1 MTIQQELNM
10 KIYFS
15 QHFFFLTF
23 CPWSSLSLTPRS
35 GKRSSLSILSIPT
48 SRCRMWLTI
57 MSPAVSTLSPSLAE
71 TLYQEVKP
79 SSRDNL
85 YTSSSVTLLWSV
97 RSLLLARRIVG
108 IFVQKSF
115 NAHTQYNISEFVFPY
130 LLTIRCNDLAVEVLL
145 PPPDGLEG
153 CPPSEVKHHEG
164 CCCVSKEYLQ

>member
-1 MTIQQELNM
+1 MKCSTLALGVSSVSKFHEIKYLFFFKKKTSHKKHEHMTIQQELNM

-115 NAHTQYNISEFVFPY
+115 IAHTY
-130 LLTIRCNDLAVEVLL
+130 T
-145 PPPDGLEG
+145 
-153 CPPSEVKHHEG
+153 
-164 CCCVSKEYLQ
+164 